1 MSPQYFLTSCALVTA
16 SRRRSPSWG
25 SSHPSGGPEHP
36 LQWLVCQPCGSRP
49 VLTSGQALQR
59 RCPAPP
65 PSWHFSRGSAFL
77 LTLVL
82 LHRVCF
88 FLAPLRI
95 FSFSL
100 VLRNLIYSVSCC
112 SFLHVPWLG
121 FFELTGESEF
131 TVFLKFQSSWPFRLQ
146 VFFLPRSPRSHYMC
160 MRPREVAPQ
169 LTAAPFISLRSF
181 FLCVSF

>member
-1 MSPQYFLTSCALVTA
+1 MVGLSALRVSPGLDLWAGAAETLPHTSSL
-16 SRRRSPSWG
+16 
-25 SSHPSGGPEHP
+25 
-36 LQWLVCQPCGSRP
+36 L
-49 VLTSGQALQR
+49 
-59 RCPAPP
+59 
-65 PSWHFSRGSAFL
+65 AFL
-77 LTLVL
+77 QGLCFPSQLGSFARSL
-82 LHRVCF
+82 CF
-88 FLAPLRI
+88 FLAPFRI

-131 TVFLKFQSSWPFRLQ
+131 TVLLKFQSSWPFRPQ